1 MILLQIVM
9 VSLGTHLVKSHESQC
24 RTNESQLKKRVLN
37 LTCLGLYVT
46 RQLMWR
52 QTSKLFSTVYWN
64 YNIVLLFEAQKRL
77 KEVCV
82 VKQRLQQQPQK
93 SHEQDILQKYRS
105 IDQSLRSTGR
115 MPWIILR
122 LWGFLC
128 VRDADAEVT
137 KSLLGRKRSKATESI
152 L

>member
-37 LTCLGLYVT
+37 WTCLGLYVT

-105 IDQSLRSTGR
+105 IDQSLRSTAR